1 MTGRATCANGRKQ
14 CPAPRPSLAF
24 FCVELSRTRPGS
36 SCGAGIAAVAPAPA
50 SAAPVSRFSRI
61 ETELSALRGLRF
73 KSAVPSSTQSRA
85 DFRAWVHAEL
95 GRELPPKKSEGLS
108 HAYADLGLAPQ
119 GFDLTTTLE
128 DALTTQV
135 AAYYDP
141 RSKAFR
147 VVGETR
153 GEDVDGMIVAH
164 ELTHAL
170 DDQYFDLETFDGG
183 EGNRLGLSE
192 DERTARDFVTEGEA
206 TFLMLAWQSASGE
219 GTGKRLGPLGVAAVR
234 MAVAMLGAADPLEL
248 LAAARRGRSVAEL
261 SPEERRELDEMT
273 RLPPL
278 VSLPLIEPYFK
289 GAALVSEVWGRGGWG
304 AVGDLYRHP
313 PASTEQI
320 LHAREKFL
328 DHRDPPILMSLPAAR
343 PGLSEPP
350 VATEVLGEL
359 GMRAYFKTW
368 DFPTVEVAAAGWGG
382 DRFWVWKRAGQFTVS
397 VGHPLGQR
405 ERREEIPGRIS
416 RHPGTTLSRDWHRA
430 CRAGRLASAAA
441 HRGSLA
447 HRASRA
453 RRGRHRGRA
462 ARRDRR
468 SARGVAGRRSAAS
481 GRLTGSRPA
490 TRRTP
495 PRALVLLVVV
505 K

>member
-1 MTGRATCANGRKQ
+1 MSGNRVLA
-14 CPAPRPSLAF
+14 LAF
-24 FCVELSRTRPGS
+24 FCVSCHAPAQVRP
-36 SCGAGIAAVAPAPA
+36 AAPGPAAPAPA
-50 SAAPVSRFSRI
+50 SAAPASRFSRI
-61 ETELSALRGLRF
+61 ETELSALRALPF
-73 KSAVPSSTQSRA
+73 KNSVPSSAQTRG
-85 DFRAWVHAEL
+85 DFRAWARAEL
-95 GRELPPKKSEGLS
+95 ARELPPKKNEGLS

-147 VVGETR
+147 VVGEMR
-153 GEDVDGMIVAH
+153 GEEVDGMIVAH

-170 DDQYFDLETFDGG
+170 DDQHFDLETFDGG

-219 GTGKRLGPLGVAAVR
+219 GAGKRLGPLGVAAVR

-261 SPEERRELDEMT
+261 SPEERSELDAMT

-328 DHRDPPILMSLPAAR
+328 DHRDPPILMSLPAVR

-359 GMRAYFKTW
+359 GVRAYFKTW

-382 DRFWVWKRAGQFTVS
+382 DRFWVWERAGQFTVLWATRWDS
-397 VGHPLGQR
+397 ENDAKKFLAAYLDTLEPRFPEIGVERAGPDAWRLLRPTGDLLHI
-405 ERREEIPGRIS
+405 ERRA
-416 RHPGTTLSRDWHRA
+416 RDVDVIVGARPAQIADLRA
-430 CRAGRLASAAA
+430 VLLAV
-441 HRGSLA
+441 
-447 HRASRA
+447 
-453 RRGRHRGRA
+453 
-462 ARRDRR
+462 DRR
-468 SARGVAGRRSAAS
+468 PAAD
-481 GRLTGSRPA
+481 
-490 TRRTP
+490 
-495 PRALVLLVVV
+495 
-505 K
+505 